1 MIPSERILISLFLS
15 ATPSSQSLR
24 LEGISE
30 LTLGRAL
37 FKGPQPSNVHYFET
51 TEKQSQC
58 QACQAMREGPRTM
71 LKATAK
77 SLIVFLCKKPSFLQ

>member
-1 MIPSERILISLFLS
+1 MIPYERILISLFFS
-15 ATPSSQSLR
+15 ATLSSQSLR

-37 FKGPQPSNVHYFET
+37 HVHYFET
-51 TEKQSQC
+51 TEKQRQC
-58 QACQAMREGPRTM
+58 QACQAMQEGPRTM

-77 SLIVFLCKKPSFLQ
+77 SLIVFL